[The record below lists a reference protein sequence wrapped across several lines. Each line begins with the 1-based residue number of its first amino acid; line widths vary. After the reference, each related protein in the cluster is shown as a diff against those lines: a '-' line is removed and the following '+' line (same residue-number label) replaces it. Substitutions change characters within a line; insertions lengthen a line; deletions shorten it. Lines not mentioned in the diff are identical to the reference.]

1 MKQIHKISTIA
12 ILVAVIGI
20 ITIGPAMGDKDS
32 SEGHN
37 KIEICHFDNE
47 DKKYVKISL
56 PENKAKGHN
65 KHVNDLI
72 PAPDDGC
79 PEQEESQPE
88 TESDEGLNM
97 NELLADLTRHND
109 IITEIIDSK
118 CSLGEVVTG
127 FGPNGE
133 LLCSPDNT
141 GEDNTSNI
149 ISRTATV
156 ELASGNDLRK
166 AYSCEAGEIIVGG
179 SIEMPSLDI
188 PLSNEAELFGGTT
201 QIFNVKVLNDSQ
213 ETVTVN
219 VTWLCYGVI

>member
-1 MKQIHKISTIA
+1 MKQIHKISTIV

-32 SEGHN
+32 SEGHS

-47 DKKYVKISL
+47 DKKYVKISI

-65 KHVNDLI
+65 NHVNDII
-72 PAPDDGC
+72 PVPEDGC
-79 PEQEESQPE
+79 SKQEVSETE
-88 TESDEGLNM
+88 TESDFSLNM
-97 NELLADLTRHND
+97 DELKADITRHD
-109 IITEIIDSK
+109 EVISEIVDSK

-141 GEDNTSNI
+141 GKDNESNI
-149 ISRTATV
+149 ISRTESV
-156 ELASGNDLRK
+156 ELFSGTELRK
-166 AYSCEAGEIIVGG
+166 AFSCEAGEVIVGG
-179 SIEMPSLDI
+179 LIEMPSLDN
-188 PLSNEAELFGGTT
+188 PLSNESEIFSTAD
-201 QIFNVKVLNDSQ
+201 QIFNVKVSNDSQ

-219 VTWLCYGVI
+219 VTWLCYG